1 MTFHSVFFELLD
13 EHLEEKSKICSTN
26 HVNGIRRSL
35 VSFDAYCAGLRN
47 NTEELTEELVGGW
60 LLLQSDRS
68 SVFQERCRWSIR
80 QFAIHLLK
88 NGRKAYVPPVRIPV
102 TQLTG
107 KAFESCLGESIRGLV
122 EVKRTRGYKYGPMNE
137 YKILKRLDSFCN
149 GEGLRKDE
157 LPRWL
162 VEKWSERFDKEG
174 PKSRANRVTVIR
186 QLAMYMASQGKEAY
200 IAEPV
205 PVPSNPFPR
214 IPDEKEMAALLSEI
228 DSQKTRHPWTDYTM
242 PVLFRLLLASG
253 MRVSEACSL
262 KKCCVTFSCGN
273 HCTIDILDA
282 KGHKDRRIYMS
293 GGVLELIEKY
303 DRRMSFMFPDREW
316 FFPSDYNPQAMHL
329 PYITARKHF
338 NIARDKVFGV
348 GTSHKP
354 TVHSLRHVFII
365 WTLRR
370 WRNERVDIGKMLPY
384 LSKHLGH
391 SSIQETFTYY
401 NHYERDFEH
410 IKKDSGYFEAMVP
423 EVRHGD

>member
-1 MTFHSVFFELLD
+1 MKFHSVFSALLG
-13 EHLEEKSKICSTN
+13 EHLEEKSRICSTN

-35 VSFDAYCAGLRN
+35 ASFDVYCAGLRH
-47 NTEELTEELVGGW
+47 NTEELTDALINGW
-60 LLLQSDRS
+60 LLLQAGRS
-68 SVFQERCRWSIR
+68 STFQERCRWSIR
-80 QFAIHLLK
+80 QFAIHLLE

-102 TQLTG
+102 VHPAE
-107 KAFESCLGESIRGLV
+107 KVFESCLGESICELV
-122 EVKRTRGYKYGPMNE
+122 EAKRSRGYKYGRLNE
-137 YKILKRLDSFCN
+137 YKVLKRLDAFCI

-162 VEKWSERFDKEG
+162 VEKWSKRFGEEG
-174 PKSRANRVTVIR
+174 PKSRANRIAVIR
-186 QLAMYMASQGKEAY
+186 QLAIHMVSQGKEAY

-228 DSQKTRHPWTDYTM
+228 DSQKSRHPWTDYTM

-253 MRVSEACSL
+253 MRISEACSL
-262 KKCCVTFSCGN
+262 KKGCVTFSCGN
-273 HCTIDILDA
+273 HCTIDIIDA

-293 GGVLELIEKY
+293 GGVLELMEKY

-316 FFPSDYNPQAMHL
+316 FFPSDYNPQVMHL
-329 PYITARKHF
+329 PCATARKHF
-338 NIARDKVFGV
+338 NIARDKVFSV
-348 GTSHKP
+348 GMSRKP
-354 TVHSLRHVFII
+354 TVHSLRHIFII
-365 WTLRR
+365 WTLRK
-370 WRNERVDIGKMLPY
+370 WRDEQVDIGKMLAY

-410 IKKDSGYFEAMVP
+410 IKKDSGHFEAMVP
-423 EVRHGD
+423 EVRYDD